1 MLALVPMAI
10 CSPFFEKNNAATCL
24 PLDQQYAMLAVHKL
38 DSALK
43 VERNFLFS
51 CGGHGNKVVG
61 ED

>member
-38 DSALK
+38 DSAQ
-43 VERNFLFS
+43 S
-51 CGGHGNKVVG
+51 
-61 ED
+61 